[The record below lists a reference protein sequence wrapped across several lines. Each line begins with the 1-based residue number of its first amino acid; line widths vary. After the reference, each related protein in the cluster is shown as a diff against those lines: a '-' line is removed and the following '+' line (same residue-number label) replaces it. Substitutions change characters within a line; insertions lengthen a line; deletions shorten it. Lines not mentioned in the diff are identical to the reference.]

1 MPMIISINYLHSVRN
16 ETSWEFM
23 EGKTGQQFDEMIK
36 LQNSQLTI
44 QQLSIKGE
52 VVMKVSW
59 AIVILSSLILVVWIL
74 VFAPV
79 IVFET
84 RDVVRKLI

>member
-1 MPMIISINYLHSVRN
+1 MIININYLHSVRN

-23 EGKTGQQFDEMIK
+23 EGKTGQQFDEIVK

-44 QQLSIKGE
+44 QQLSIKCE

-79 IVFET
+79 IIFET
-84 RDVVRKLI
+84 RDAVRKLI

>member
-1 MPMIISINYLHSVRN
+1 MIININYLHSVRN

-23 EGKTGQQFDEMIK
+23 EGKTGQQFDEMVK

-44 QQLSIKGE
+44 QQLSIKCE
-52 VVMKVSW
+52 VVMKVSC
-59 AIVILSSLILVVWIL
+59 AMVILSSLILVVWIL

-79 IVFET
+79 IIFET
-84 RDVVRKLI
+84 RDAVRKLI

>member
-1 MPMIISINYLHSVRN
+1 MIININYLHSVRN

-23 EGKTGQQFDEMIK
+23 EGKTGQQFDEMVK

-44 QQLSIKGE
+44 QQLSIKCE

-79 IVFET
+79 IIFET
-84 RDVVRKLI
+84 RDAVRKLI

>member
-1 MPMIISINYLHSVRN
+1 MIISINYLHSVRN

>member
-1 MPMIISINYLHSVRN
+1 MIININYLHSIRN

-23 EGKTGQQFDEMIK
+23 EGKTGQQFDEMVK

-44 QQLSIKGE
+44 QQLSIKCE
-52 VVMKVSW
+52 VVMKVSC

-79 IVFET
+79 IIFET
-84 RDVVRKLI
+84 RDAVRKLI